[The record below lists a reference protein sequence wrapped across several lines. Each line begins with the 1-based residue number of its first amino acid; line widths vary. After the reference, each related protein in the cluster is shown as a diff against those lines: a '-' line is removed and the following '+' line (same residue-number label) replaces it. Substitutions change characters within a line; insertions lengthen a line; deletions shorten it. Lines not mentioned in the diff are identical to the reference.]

1 MSAALIA
8 RSSLLTSLTRYSRS
22 WGIWILLLIA
32 PVGARLFIP
41 RGDGTTIVISVAD
54 QLPVMTSSVIGV
66 CLGVVVSTLMLP
78 AAYIYLRANTNRRQ
92 PWQVEEVSP
101 AARVPIALG
110 RFGADVAV
118 LLASLAALTLAGAFL
133 GWLILPAGTLNVLE
147 LSFALWAIA
156 APALMGLA
164 AIRILFDALPLL
176 RGALGDFAYFCIW
189 MATLAVPAIETT
201 GQVGFA
207 ANMSD
212 PVGFV
217 RPLIHGSGLVDPG
230 FAIGGAEVKPGRIP
244 IDAMAGLTS
253 PGYLPSRGTWAGLA
267 VLVAMLAGLL
277 YRPHRVR
284 ARAGWTARLTRRRQ
298 PGAPPAANPQ
308 ALAAAPASTPALGLL
323 IAEARLIGSGRLMRV
338 LAAGIALAGI
348 VIDWPKAALPL
359 ALLWLVFALSMQAGR
374 AETRGLASL
383 TGTAPFAAWMRRL
396 AFVAAGTGWSVALA
410 LPHAIVALEPSAL
423 GLAALLGAVAAG
435 TAALLAWLSGSGFAP
450 RIVLLIAWY
459 VYTAG

>member
-92 PWQVEEVSP
+92 PWPVEEVSP

-118 LLASLAALTLAGAFL
+118 LFASLAALTLAGAFL
-133 GWLILPAGTLNVLE
+133 GWLILPAGTLNLTE
-147 LSFALWAIA
+147 LIFALWAIA

-164 AIRILFDALPLL
+164 AIRILFDAVPLL

-201 GQVGFA
+201 GQTGFR

-253 PGYLPSRGTWAGLA
+253 PGYLPSRGAWAGLA
-267 VLVAMLAGLL
+267 VLVAVLAGLL

-284 ARAGWTARLTRRRQ
+284 ARVSWAAKLTQRLQ
-298 PGAPPAANPQ
+298 GGAPPAANPQ
-308 ALAAAPASTPALGLL
+308 APAAPPARSPVLGLL
-323 IAEARLIGSGRLMRV
+323 IAETRLIGSGGLMRL
-338 LAAGIALAGI
+338 LAAGVAFAGI
-348 VIDWPKAALPL
+348 FVDWPKAALPL
-359 ALLWLVFALSMQAGR
+359 ALLWLVFALSTHAGR
-374 AETRGLASL
+374 AEIRGLAAL
-383 TGTAPFAAWMRRL
+383 TGTAPLPAWARRL
-396 AFVAAGTGWSVALA
+396 AFVAAGTAWSIALT
-410 LPHAIVALEPSAL
+410 LPHAVLALDPGSLALAAAL
-423 GLAALLGAVAAG
+423 GAAAAV

-450 RIVLLIAWY
+450 RIVLLIGWY
-459 VYTAG
+459 VYTAS